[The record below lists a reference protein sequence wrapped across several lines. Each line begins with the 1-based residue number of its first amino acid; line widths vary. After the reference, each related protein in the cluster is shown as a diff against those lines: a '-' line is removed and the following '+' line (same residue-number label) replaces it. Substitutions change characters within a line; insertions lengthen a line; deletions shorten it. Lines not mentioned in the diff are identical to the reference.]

1 MKLRRLLVAA
11 LLTLPFWL
19 ALALDLVLQAGDATV
34 SVLHIQVRID
44 PGTLALI
51 IGALLTLILL
61 AGWVARWRIRQ
72 RAERSQDHIHREA
85 AQLRRR
91 FLAQLDHEL
100 KNPLTALRAAIAYL
114 ADGPEVENY
123 DKAIGDMSTQVERLG
138 RLITDLRKLAGLEEL
153 EIERQPVDIGELLEE
168 VMEAT
173 QGHPDYEERQV
184 RLLLLQDPWRL
195 PHVNGDRGLLW
206 LACYNLVDNAL
217 KFTPAGASIEVR
229 AFIAQPWLT
238 VEVVDSGPGIS
249 EADLP
254 HIFEQLYRGIN
265 ARGLPG
271 SGLGLALVRAIVYR
285 HQGTIHVRS
294 QPGQGSV
301 FTMRLPV
308 ITQEADTKRY

>member
-1 MKLRRLLVAA
+1 MKLRRLLVGAM
-11 LLTLPFWL
+11 LTLPFWL
-19 ALALDLVLQAGDATV
+19 ALALDAVLQAGDETV

-44 PGTLALI
+44 PGTLALVG
-51 IGALLTLILL
+51 GASMTLILL
-61 AGWVARWRIRQ
+61 GCWVVRQKIRQ
-72 RAERSQDHIHREA
+72 RAEISQAHIQREA

-114 ADGPEVENY
+114 ADGLEVENY

-138 RLITDLRKLAGLEEL
+138 RLITDLRKLAELEEL
-153 EIERQPVDIGELLEE
+153 EIERQSVDMGELLEE
-168 VMEAT
+168 VMEAA
-173 QGHPDYEERQV
+173 QGHPGYEERQV

-195 PHVNGDRGLLW
+195 PLLKGDRGLLW

-217 KFTPAGASIEVR
+217 KFTPANAYIEVR

-271 SGLGLALVRAIVYR
+271 SGLGLALVRAIVNR
-285 HQGTIHVRS
+285 HQGTIQVRS

-308 ITQEADTKRY
+308 TTQEMDTKR